1 MSAGAFVIIAM
12 KTFKELAGAFFFI
25 FVSLLFAPSD
35 EQSFSETMMRTAIL
49 TGIIVALSL
58 LVAFLK
64 YYYRKFHINDDKLI
78 FTHGIAFRQTTSIPL
93 DKIHNLRTKKGL
105 LYQVLDL
112 RGVTFDTIAND
123 QGDVELILSES
134 DWFMLLSHVREGEK
148 RPTQRMLLFPH
159 LLRPKMKSERSA
171 IRAS

>member
-1 MSAGAFVIIAM
+1 MKNDFSSPRRMSAGAFVIIAM

-78 FTHGIAFRQTTSIPL
+78 FTHGIAFRQTQAFLWIKSTIFVL
-93 DKIHNLRTKKGL
+93 KKGCYTKFL
-105 LYQVLDL
+105 TY
-112 RGVTFDTIAND
+112 A
-123 QGDVELILSES
+123 
-134 DWFMLLSHVREGEK
+134 
-148 RPTQRMLLFPH
+148 
-159 LLRPKMKSERSA
+159 A
-171 IRAS
+171 